1 MTGHAGLTLCRDS
14 TSHRSHSA
22 VCTETEIPKG
32 GIEFS
37 GSAEVQAVGPIRQ
50 IRTLEFEKSASN
62 RGRGFPINSDQAR
75 GYRIGRRRENFWSNT
90 NFGKYQDRKKGNEN
104 GYI

>member
-1 MTGHAGLTLCRDS
+1 MTGAGRGLQPCQASAVD
-14 TSHRSHSA
+14 RSHSA

-50 IRTLEFEKSASN
+50 IHKLEFEKSASN

-75 GYRIGRRRENFWSNT
+75 ANRRFPHRDNFFRWG
-90 NFGKYQDRKKGNEN
+90 NFRMWFLGNQRDEKDK
-104 GYI
+104 